1 MSWAFL
7 KVKSYQNLTTE
18 SGAKQRFSL
27 LQEKIVIQS
36 CFRGSGSEYKSP
48 MGI

>member
-27 LQEKIVIQS
+27 LQETIVIQAVNY
-36 CFRGSGSEYKSP
+36 RYKSL
-48 MGI
+48 I